1 MGVVYLARQPALER
15 TVVLKKMR
23 RDLLADPSMVE
34 RFQREARAAAMI
46 HHQNVVA
53 VYDCFV
59 ARGDHY
65 IAQEYV
71 DGPDL
76 REILS
81 KIGKLEPRL
90 AARIALEVAR
100 GLEEIHS
107 QGIVHRDLKPSNII
121 IGRSGE
127 AKIADFGIA
136 IEGRGAGLTRPG
148 TMLGSVPYM
157 SPEQML
163 GERVDYRSDLFSFG
177 ILLYEMITGV
187 PPFRESDDGATDT
200 LVERMQS
207 GRYVSPRKMASR
219 VPWYLV
225 WLIRRCL
232 KGNPARRA
240 RGATQVRKHLE
251 RWLGNVS
258 PADTRKRIVEPLAA
272 RDLLRVE
279 KDETEPTV
287 AASRTRGRLRRWRRL
302 WPVPAGATAL
312 LAVALLWWSSTADRG
327 PTVSEPA
334 IPAETE
340 VTRAGASIPRVSSE
354 PGTADPKET
363 AAGPPSKKPSETAT
377 PIVTEPSQVRFVA
390 YPWAEIRIEGV
401 EPILTP
407 QAAPI
412 ELAAGAHTVR
422 FTHPTYGSAEY
433 KINLTPGEE
442 RVLTHVYREAP
453 KR

>member
-15 TVVLKKMR
+15 SVVLKKMR
-23 RDLLADPSMVE
+23 HDLLVDPSMVE

-76 REILS
+76 REILA
-81 KIGKLEPRL
+81 KTGKLEPRL

-121 IGRSGE
+121 VGRSGE

-136 IEGRGAGLTRPG
+136 MEGRGAGLTRPG

-187 PPFRESDDGATDT
+187 PPFRESDKGATDT
-200 LVERMQS
+200 LLERMQS
-207 GRYVSPRKMASR
+207 GRYVSPRKLANR

-232 KGNPARRA
+232 KGNPARRVK
-240 RGATQVRKHLE
+240 GATQVRKHLE

-258 PADTRKRIVEPLAA
+258 PADTRQRIVEALVA
-272 RDLLRVE
+272 REVLRVE
-279 KDETEPTV
+279 KNETEPTA
-287 AASRTRGRLRRWRRL
+287 AASRTRGRLRRWRRW
-302 WPVPAGATAL
+302 WPVPAGAAAM
-312 LAVALLWWSSTADRG
+312 LAVVVLWWSSAANTG
-327 PTVSEPA
+327 PTPSEPA
-334 IPAETE
+334 IPADAE
-340 VTRAGASIPRVSSE
+340 VTPA
-354 PGTADPKET
+354 
-363 AAGPPSKKPSETAT
+363 AAGISMASSRPAGDPADEPSAEKPPKTAT
-377 PIVTEPSQVRFVA
+377 PIVAEPSQVRFVA
-390 YPWAEIRIEGV
+390 YPWAEIRVEGMD
-401 EPILTP
+401 PILTP
-407 QAAPI
+407 RAAPV

-422 FTHPTYGSAEY
+422 FEHPTYGSAEY
-433 KINLTPGEE
+433 KINLSPGEE
-442 RVLTHVYREAP
+442 RILTHVYREAP